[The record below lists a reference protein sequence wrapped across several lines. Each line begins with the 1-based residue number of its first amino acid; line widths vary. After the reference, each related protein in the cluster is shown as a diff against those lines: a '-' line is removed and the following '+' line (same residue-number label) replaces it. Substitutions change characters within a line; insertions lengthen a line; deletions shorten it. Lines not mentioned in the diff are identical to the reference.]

1 MSTGWICPKC
11 GRVYAPFICE
21 CSNCNNNEIKPD
33 PCIITPPWSQDYS
46 KYKSEVTTDTY
57 KCGQN
62 VTIDNEYLK
71 YTTSREFNND
81 CITYTYSNQEPLQE
95 NIDEFNTNL
104 DRSIH
109 KYSGQEPFQESIN
122 ELNTEL
128 ENLGV
133 QPTNLD
139 ELKDIK
145 TIIEDV
151 KRSEEIAQDKS
162 NNTLDKNTS
171 TQDSSIDFLRR
182 AFPNGGI
189 NRGKPR
195 IITKCEHC
203 GATTY
208 LNRKCPICNKFNG
221 DKSLELDTNYM
232 LEHWICSRCGKIHL
246 VFPEGGCECGAP
258 LEYLT
263 YVI

>member
-1 MSTGWICPKC
+1 MMNKNNYGWICPKC
-11 GRVYAPFICE
+11 GRVHAPFIME

-33 PCIITPPWSQDYS
+33 PCIITQPWSQDYS

-57 KCGQN
+57 KCEQN
-62 VTIDNEYLK
+62 VT
-71 YTTSREFNND
+71 TTNGYFPE
-81 CITYTYSNQEPLQE
+81 L
-95 NIDEFNTNL
+95 DEFNTNL

-109 KYSGQEPFQESIN
+109 KYSSQEQLQESLD
-122 ELNTEL
+122 ELNKEL

-139 ELKDIK
+139 ELNNIKNTLKRDSNDDMWPTEQEVNAHLKYIKDQTESEKNNLELKDIK
-145 TIIEDV
+145 TVMEDIHR
-151 KRSEEIAQDKS
+151 KSEE
-162 NNTLDKNTS
+162 
-171 TQDSSIDFLRR
+171 
-182 AFPNGGI
+182 GY
-189 NRGKPR
+189 
-195 IITKCEHC
+195 E
-203 GATTY
+203 
-208 LNRKCPICNKFNG
+208 
-221 DKSLELDTNYM
+221 SLELDTTYM